1 MKIQGVQGVDVFI
14 MNFEN
19 RKIFINE
26 IFERIIKI
34 VVVQFILK

>member
-1 MKIQGVQGVDVFI
+1 MKIQGVRVDVFI

-26 IFERIIKI
+26 NFERIIKI